1 MAHVRGMDGRK
12 PFDLQWSVWMMVM
25 MMVKIKIDKDEDKY
39 SLGGQG
45 QDPKAG
51 LVGPLTHPVQL
62 KGNGHDN
69 FLEKNNN
76 AQNYDDIFVLL

>member
-1 MAHVRGMDGRK
+1 
-12 PFDLQWSVWMMVM
+12 M
-25 MMVKIKIDKDEDKY
+25 MMVKIKIDIKMMVKDEDKY

-45 QDPKAG
+45 HDPKAG

-62 KGNGHDN
+62 KGNGHDK
-69 FLEKNNN
+69 FLVKNDN

>member
-1 MAHVRGMDGRK
+1 
-12 PFDLQWSVWMMVM
+12 MMVM
-25 MMVKIKIDKDEDKY
+25 MMLKIKIDKDEDIY

-62 KGNGHDN
+62 KGNGHDK
-69 FLEKNNN
+69 FLVKN
-76 AQNYDDIFVLL
+76 DDDKIMMIFSYCSESPHSTRR

>member
-1 MAHVRGMDGRK
+1 
-12 PFDLQWSVWMMVM
+12 MMVI
-25 MMVKIKIDKDEDKY
+25 MMVKIKIDIKMIVKDEDKY

-62 KGNGHDN
+62 KGNGHDKILARMTRHN
-69 FLEKNNN
+69 IMM
-76 AQNYDDIFVLL
+76 IFSYCSASPHSRSR